1 MTSPTPFFFLPFLS
15 SFLNVCADV
24 QFTTHLSDSLDDP
37 VFKKGAA
44 FVFQFQAVTPESESK
59 VRVFSPFPRIP
70 DINLTNAYTILQQ
83 RGHSDTLAGMSSV
96 KLCHTSDMEHLYDN
110 LFNRLEE
117 KLKVLEN
124 EIHAAQTDQHN
135 LVTMASS
142 FLPPSIHPHD
152 APSRGKRAIGLI
164 AAAAG
169 AAGLAL
175 GDPVKEAACSALSIF
190 NLCTDTTDLQN
201 DIDGILATQ
210 NQFQDVL
217 QRVQTKNDEKFFL
230 LGNEIKDTQD
240 SVVKITKLVG
250 TQLKALEKE
259 LMEIKGVIANLPVC
273 NQQLIHSMSFLQQIR
288 DYIDHL
294 GTLYAHV
301 KSYRA
306 AFYAYQI
313 ALYSTIS
320 SLAAGY
326 VSPQF
331 LLPSQLASIVS
342 ELAHDEILRGTK
354 LSPAIHV
361 GQEAIYYE
369 LQMVLE
375 VSLLPKGIS
384 VVLGVPMNSKRPFNV
399 YRAIPLYQPNDDGDT
414 ASLYHFPN
422 PLLAISTD
430 NSRFAELDAASLQQC
445 SGNNRIKL
453 CRQGFSTT
461 TDETLLCLPSL
472 YYNYDIPA
480 LRNCKVES
488 VLLPDAPQAFYLADG
503 LYHIISRDP
512 HIQMKND
519 SGSDFSIS
527 TLSCKACLIRPS
539 CSSTLSFNQGDLEL
553 RPDLDFCKT
562 KPEPFLAKIQLT
574 PSLDQIFQHVPRT
587 TSTFHTYSVTEA
599 RHSVLSSV
607 RLELAEPPNVKTM
620 SSESLA
626 ELTRPIAQYYSS
638 VSPAT
643 SAALS
648 SYLPTRT
655 AICFSVVSITIS
667 LLTFSISFTLFRRQ
681 WKRLFAHPQRFF
693 RGTSGKFLHIV
704 DAPPTSHD
712 TDSSFL
718 YLSVQEFQALQ
729 ALAHATLRDQTPP
742 LVSPNP
748 PAAALPTHPPTNYS
762 HPNPPLTSV
771 YPTVTVPLYSESTT

>member
-1 MTSPTPFFFLPFLS
+1 M
-15 SFLNVCADV
+15 
-24 QFTTHLSDSLDDP
+24 
-37 VFKKGAA
+37 
-44 FVFQFQAVTPESESK
+44 
-59 VRVFSPFPRIP
+59 
-70 DINLTNAYTILQQ
+70 
-83 RGHSDTLAGMSSV
+83 
-96 KLCHTSDMEHLYDN
+96 
-110 LFNRLEE
+110 
-117 KLKVLEN
+117 
-124 EIHAAQTDQHN
+124 
-135 LVTMASS
+135 
-142 FLPPSIHPHD
+142 
-152 APSRGKRAIGLI
+152 
-164 AAAAG
+164 
-169 AAGLAL
+169 
-175 GDPVKEAACSALSIF
+175 
-190 NLCTDTTDLQN
+190 QN

-210 NQFQDVL
+210 NQFKDVL
-217 QRVQTKNDEKFFL
+217 QRVQMKNDEKFFL

-240 SVVKITKLVG
+240 SVFKITKLVG
-250 TQLKALEKE
+250 TQLKALENE
-259 LMEIKGVIANLPVC
+259 LISIKGVIANIPVC

-294 GTLYAHV
+294 GTLYAHI

-331 LLPSQLASIVS
+331 LLPSQLASIVNV
-342 ELAHDEILRGTK
+342 LAHDWILRGIK
-354 LSPAIHV
+354 LSPAIRV

-375 VSLLPKGIS
+375 VFLLPRGIS
-384 VVLGVPMNSKRPFNV
+384 VVLGVPMKSKRPFDV
-399 YRAIPLYQPNDDGDT
+399 YPAIPLYQLNNDGGT
-414 ASLYHFPN
+414 ASLYHFPK

-430 NSRFAELDAASLQQC
+430 NSRFAELDDASLQQC

-453 CRQGFSTT
+453 CRQGFLTT
-461 TDETLLCLPSL
+461 RDETLLCLPSS

-488 VLLPDAPQAFYLADG
+488 VLLPDAPQDFYLADG
-503 LYHIISRDP
+503 VYHFISRDP

-539 CSSTLSFNQGDLEL
+539 CSSTLSFNQGDLEF

-562 KPEPFLAKIQLT
+562 KPEPFLAKIQFT

-587 TSTFHTYSVTEA
+587 TSNFHTYSVTEA
-599 RHSVLSSV
+599 GHSVLSSI
-607 RLELAEPPNVKTM
+607 RLELAELPNVKTM
-620 SSESLA
+620 SSECLA

-704 DAPPTSHD
+704 DAHPTSPD
-712 TDSSFL
+712 ADSSFL
-718 YLSVQEFQALQ
+718 YHSVQEFQALQ
-729 ALAHATLRDQTPP
+729 ALAHATLRDQSPP
-742 LVSPNP
+742 LVSTNP

-771 YPTVTVPLYSESTT
+771 YPTVTVLLYSESSTSLVISSAYVIYLYLSLYLCICISISYSFSICSYVFSSHPERCLLTCFRVSFFLLPRLRERFGMFPCLGLAVRSAPTSYTVRHVSVSPCTSRLLLFLSYVSVCSPPFFPLSRSFFSVRRFITSFPNYVVSILVVSGLTSTSSATTLPAATLC

>member
-1 MTSPTPFFFLPFLS
+1 MTSTAPFL
-15 SFLNVCADV
+15 FLLFLIFLLNVSAEV

-59 VRVFSPFPRIP
+59 IRLFSPFPRIT
-70 DINLTNAYTILQQ
+70 DIKLTNAYTLLQQ
-83 RGHSDTLAGMSSV
+83 HGHSDTLAGTHSV
-96 KLCHTSDMEHLYDN
+96 KMCNTADMEHLYDN

-117 KLKVLEN
+117 KFKILEN
-124 EIHAAQTDQHN
+124 EIQAAQTDQHN
-135 LVTMASS
+135 LVTMACS
-142 FLPPSIHPHD
+142 FLPPSIHPHE
-152 APSRGKRAIGLI
+152 APSRSKRAIGLI
-164 AAAAG
+164 AAAAR

-190 NLCTDTTDLQN
+190 NLCTDTTELQH
-201 DIDGILATQ
+201 DIDGVLATR

-217 QRVQTKNDEKFFL
+217 QRVRTKNDENCFL
-230 LGNEIKDTQD
+230 LGHEIKDTQD
-240 SVVKITKLVG
+240 SVAKITKLVG

-259 LMEIKGVIANLPVC
+259 LWEIKGVIANLPVC
-273 NQQLIHSMSFLQQIR
+273 NQQLIHSMSFFQQIR

-294 GTLYAHV
+294 GTLYAHNE
-301 KSYRA
+301 SYRA

-313 ALYSTIS
+313 AIFSTIS
-320 SLAAGY
+320 SLAAGS

-331 LLPSQLASIVS
+331 LVPSQLASIVN

-354 LSPAIHV
+354 LPPATHV

-369 LQMVLE
+369 IQMVSE
-375 VSLLPKGIS
+375 VSLLRKGIS
-384 VVLGVPMNSKRPFNV
+384 VVLCFPMNSKRPFNV

-430 NSRFAELDAASLQQC
+430 NSRFVELDVASLQQC

-453 CRQGFSTT
+453 CRQGFSTIT
-461 TDETLLCLPSL
+461 GETLLCLPSF
-472 YYNYDIPA
+472 YYNYDTPA
-480 LRNCKVES
+480 LPNCKVES

-527 TLSCKACLIRPS
+527 TLSCRACLIRPS
-539 CSSTLSFNQGDLEL
+539 CSSTLSVNQGDLEL

-562 KPEPFLAKIQLT
+562 KPEPFLTKIQLT

-587 TSTFHTYSVTEA
+587 TSNFHTYSVTEA
-599 RHSVLSSV
+599 LHSVLSSV
-607 RLELAEPPNVKTM
+607 RLELAKLPNVKTM
-620 SSESLA
+620 STESLA
-626 ELTRPIAQYYSS
+626 ELTRPIAQYFSS
-638 VSPAT
+638 VSPTT

-655 AICFSVVSITIS
+655 AICFSVASITIF
-667 LLTFSISFTLFRRQ
+667 LFTFSISFTLFRPQ

-704 DAPPTSHD
+704 DAHPTSPD
-712 TDSSFL
+712 TDFSFL
-718 YLSVQEFQALQ
+718 YLSVREFQALQ

-742 LVSPNP
+742 LVSTKP
-748 PAAALPTHPPTNYS
+748 PASALPSHPPTNYS

-771 YPTVTVPLYSESTT
+771 YPTVTVPLYSESST